1 MPTNSEDALRPISS
15 VTCGNKALDALSP
28 QQGFLLAPPPSRAI
42 PNRGTAEHKLMTKLS
57 RQITDAADAMVIP
70 RENGALEIARHM
82 SDQIYCR
89 HQARPVKPIPHQPL
103 HASDPGTVLVH
114 ALRRFSNAVFTAGSA
129 SSRPDIA
136 ALSDLTDAL
145 DFFLGIPSVPDVRR
159 LPLFALRTMVVRLI
173 DYYA

>member
-1 MPTNSEDALRPISS
+1 MPDISNGAS
-15 VTCGNKALDALSP
+15 LLTPAANNGSSAYAKLSP
-28 QQGFLLAPPPSRAI
+28 PQISLILPPPIRSI
-42 PNRGTAEHKLMTKLS
+42 PERGTAEHKLMTKLS

-70 RENGALEIARHM
+70 RENGALGIARYM

-89 HQARPVKPIPHQPL
+89 HKARPAKLIPHQPL

-114 ALRRFSNAVFTAGSA
+114 ALRHFSNAIFTAGSA

-136 ALSDLTDAL
+136 ALAELRDAL
-145 DFFLGIPSVPDVRR
+145 DFFLGIPSAPDVRR

>member
-1 MPTNSEDALRPISS
+1 MS
-15 VTCGNKALDALSP
+15 K
-28 QQGFLLAPPPSRAI
+28 LAR
-42 PNRGTAEHKLMTKLS
+42 R
-57 RQITDAADAMVIP
+57 ITDAADTMAIP
-70 RENGALEIARHM
+70 RENGALEIARRM

-89 HQARPVKPIPHQPL
+89 HKARAVKLIPHQLL

-114 ALRRFSNAVFTAGSA
+114 ALRCFSNAIFTPGPV

-136 ALSDLTDAL
+136 ALAELRNAL
-145 DFFLGIPSVPDVRR
+145 DFFLGIPSAPDVRR

>member
-1 MPTNSEDALRPISS
+1 MPTNSDEPLAFLPLSNDTRRAFER
-15 VTCGNKALDALSP
+15 LSP
-28 QQGFLLAPPPSRAI
+28 GRGHLFTPPPIRQI
-42 PNRGTAEHKLMTKLS
+42 PERGPVTHSLMTNLA
-57 RQITDAADAMVIP
+57 RRITNAADTMVIP
-70 RENGALEIARHM
+70 REKRALEIARHM

-89 HQARPVKPIPHQPL
+89 HKARPVKPIQHQPL

-114 ALRRFSNAVFTAGSA
+114 ALRHFSNAIFTAGSA

-136 ALSDLTDAL
+136 ALAELRDAL
-145 DFFLGIPSVPDVRR
+145 DFFLGIPSAPDVRR

>member
-1 MPTNSEDALRPISS
+1 LPPPIRPIPER
-15 VTCGNKALDALSP
+15 K
-28 QQGFLLAPPPSRAI
+28 
-42 PNRGTAEHKLMTKLS
+42 TAEHKLMRKLS
-57 RQITDAADAMVIP
+57 KQITDAADAMIIP

-82 SDQIYCR
+82 SDKIYCR
-89 HQARPVKPIPHQPL
+89 PKAQPVRPIPHQPL

-114 ALRRFSNAVFTAGSA
+114 ALRRFSNAIFTAGSA

-136 ALSDLTDAL
+136 ALAELRDAL
-145 DFFLGIPSVPDVRR
+145 DFFLGSTSAPDVRR